1 MEKEQL
7 KIEYVSLDEIKPNEY
22 NPKKMTEKEEE
33 DLEKS
38 ITEFGIVDP
47 LIVNNA
53 KGRKGIIIGGH
64 QRYKIY
70 KKLNYKKVPVV
81 WINVPDLKKEKELC
95 LRLSKNTGSWDW
107 DLLAKLNDENLLL
120 NVGFEEVEIDKYPF
134 KIENEELEV
143 GKYNFGTINS
153 WVRIGDFYCEIEDK
167 KYKQI
172 KKRIEEAGSL
182 ENFLDKTYEQL
193 D

>member
-22 NPKKMTEKEEE
+22 NPKKMTEKEEK

-47 LIVNNA
+47 LIVNKA

-81 WINVPDLKKEKELC
+81 WIDVPDIEKEKELC

-107 DLLAKLNDENLLL
+107 DLLAKFSEDLLL

-134 KIENEELEV
+134 KIENEE
-143 GKYNFGTINS
+143 YNFEYPFGTINS
-153 WVRIGDFYCEIEDK
+153 WVRIGDFCCEIEDK
-167 KYKQI
+167 KYQEL

>member
-7 KIEYVSLDEIKPNEY
+7 KIEYISLDEIKPNEY
-22 NPKKMTEKEEE
+22 NPKKMTEKEEK

-47 LIVNNA
+47 LIINKA

-107 DLLAKLNDENLLL
+107 DLLINFDEDLLKE
-120 NVGFEEVEIDKYPF
+120 VGFEDDELLLKQELLDEKTEEIRPYHRTHILLSFEPEKMILIKKYLDK
-134 KIENEELEV
+134 IL
-143 GKYNFGTINS
+143 
-153 WVRIGDFYCEIEDK
+153 EIEG
-167 KYKQI
+167 
-172 KKRIEEAGSL
+172 IE
-182 ENFLDKTYEQL
+182 YEQSSN
-193 D
+193 